1 MQLYTRAPFALRVE
15 HDIPCENLTES
26 RLFYAKVLYGGAVHL
41 PHLGGIQYEQIS
53 MKTDQSP
60 KARRFDVNNSWF
72 YLPITGKILR
82 YEDFIQICKSTLSG
96 LGFYTSD
103 VTQRFVTQQNASPL
117 ATVEILHPGVQID
130 QMVVQPFSMD
140 SRIWKRLYFVPALEF
155 YRFGWR
161 KTVDVQP
168 AWQYFKWNTYS
179 EVGCNLY
186 ELDFFQ
192 RLLKDAEEAVVST
205 KPEATTIEWVA
216 ELAKRLEELSTDQ
229 QKKDLHDFVS
239 QEPYKIICDERF
251 VKLGRIAFNSPP
263 SYARSVA
270 IMLNKLYYK

>member
-26 RLFYAKVLYGGAVHL
+26 RLFYAKILLEGAVHL
-41 PHLGGIQYEQIS
+41 PHLGGILYEQIS

-60 KARRFDVNNSWF
+60 KARRFDVANSW
-72 YLPITGKILR
+72 YYIPITGKIYK
-82 YEDFIQICKSTLSG
+82 YEEFIQVCKSTLAG
-96 LGFYTSD
+96 LGFYTNA
-103 VTQRFVTQQNASPL
+103 VTQRFVTQQTATPL

-130 QMVVQPFSMD
+130 QMIVQPFSMCP
-140 SRIWKRLYFVPALEF
+140 RVWKRLYFVPALEF

-161 KTVDVQP
+161 KEVDLQP

-179 EVGCNLY
+179 KTGCDLY
-186 ELDFFQ
+186 ELDFFSQ
-192 RLLKDAEEAVVST
+192 LLKDAEEATVST
-205 KPEATTIEWVA
+205 KLDATTIEWVA
-216 ELAKRLEELSTDQ
+216 ELAYRLEELSTNQ

-239 QEPYKIICDERF
+239 QESYKIICDDRF
-251 VKLGRIAFNSPP
+251 VRSGRIAFNSPL
-263 SYARSVA
+263 SYARAVA